1 MHCWVQYGTHM
12 HRTGAVPMQRC
23 KWQFVLHASTLMV
36 TVARLMLASLALL
49 AASPAAFSSRSLRSP
64 AACLAHF
71 ACLLASPAARFARCL
86 ACCSLRSLC
95 LTCCSLRSWLSCF
108 ARFARLASRLACCSL
123 RSPPLLLASLAASP
137 AARFARASPAS
148 LASLPASPAARFARA
163 SPASLASLPA
173 SPAARF
179 ARSSPALLASLP
191 ASPAA
196 RFARASP
203 ASLASLASLLASP
216 AAHFAA
222 ASSAARFAR
231 CLTCRCHSPTPPRS
245 LDHLA
250 SSLILHF
257 LTGADPLA
265 EVAILS
271 RRGGGV
277 THRNSARDLFSLLGL
292 RVYFIG
298 IA

>member
-71 ACLLASPAARFARCL
+71 ACLLASPAARFAR
-86 ACCSLRSLC
+86 S
-95 LTCCSLRSWLSCF
+95 
-108 ARFARLASRLACCSL
+108 
-123 RSPPLLLASLAASP
+123 ASP
-137 AARFARASPAS
+137 AARFARGS
-148 LASLPASPAARFARA
+148 LASLVS
-163 SPASLASLPA
+163 
-173 SPAARF
+173 
-179 ARSSPALLASLP
+179 LASLP

>member
-1 MHCWVQYGTHM
+1 
-12 HRTGAVPMQRC
+12 MQRC

-36 TVARLMLASLALL
+36 TVARLMLASL

-148 LASLPASPAARFARA
+148 LASLPD
-163 SPASLASLPA
+163 
-173 SPAARF
+173 
-179 ARSSPALLASLP
+179 
-191 ASPAA
+191 SPAA

-245 LDHLA
+245 LAHLA
-250 SSLILHF
+250 SSLIQHF

-265 EVAILS
+265 VMCGESLAALHLAPLS
-271 RRGGGV
+271 I
-277 THRNSARDLFSLLGL
+277 DLVFSRLPYG
-292 RVYFIG
+292 
-298 IA
+298 